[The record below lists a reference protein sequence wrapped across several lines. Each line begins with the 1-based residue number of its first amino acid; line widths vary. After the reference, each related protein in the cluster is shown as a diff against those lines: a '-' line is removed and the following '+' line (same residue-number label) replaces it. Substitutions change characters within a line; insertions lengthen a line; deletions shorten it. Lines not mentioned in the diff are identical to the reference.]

1 MSIVLERRLRGVHAL
16 LEMALRDE
24 RSRPRP
30 SDLVVAGI
38 KKKKL
43 SIKDQLLA
51 LDRRIRATA
60 R

>member
-1 MSIVLERRLRGVHAL
+1 MSIVMERRLRGFHAL

-30 SDLVVAGI
+30 SDLVVADI
-38 KKKKL
+38 KKKL
-43 SIKDQLLA
+43 SIKDQLMS
-51 LDRRIRATA
+51 LDRRTRATA